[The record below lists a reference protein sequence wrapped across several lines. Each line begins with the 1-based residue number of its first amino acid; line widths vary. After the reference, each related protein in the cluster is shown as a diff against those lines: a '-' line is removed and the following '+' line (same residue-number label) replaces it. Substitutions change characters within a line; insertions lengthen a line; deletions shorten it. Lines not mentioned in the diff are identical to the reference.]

1 MNFESNFIMFLCDV
15 DMVFDADIE
24 RFEMSFST
32 EQQNGHVESHFRNE
46 IRLYLYSVFLFIINI
61 LNRIS
66 P

>member
-46 IRLYLYSVFLFIINI
+46 IRLYLY
-61 LNRIS
+61 
-66 P
+66 